1 MTGRRPA
8 MVAAVAGLLVAAAFP
23 FVVLFPDPPAF
34 GPQSLILVAAFAIIA
49 TLATAWRAEPDGRLR
64 ILRRACVLFGVTA
77 AATGTSMALHGGIPL
92 IPTPDLLPA
101 LFGLCGEDIDA
112 AILFEAWCE
121 MWLFW
126 ALLAIILIRCLP
138 RRPAP
143 VPPQPG
149 PWHRSVQR
157 LPWNAATVLLWAVG
171 WCAMAGTVVQGHRT
185 GALLARGD
193 HAAGTIAN
201 DDAHPLIRFTTG
213 DGTVVTF
220 RQNGGISRAVGAAV
234 PVAYDPADPAGTA
247 QADTLFAAWSEVMG
261 LAWIGL
267 GFTLFPF
274 FGMRA
279 AFGRR

>member
-1 MTGRRPA
+1 MSLERLTTT
-8 MVAAVAGLLVAAAFP
+8 AATAVLLAATAFP

-34 GPQSLILVAAFAIIA
+34 GPESLVLAISFATGA
-49 TLATAWRAEPDGRLR
+49 TLATAWRADRTGRRR
-64 ILRRACVLFGVTA
+64 ILRRTGVLFGVTA
-77 AATGTSMALHGGIPL
+77 ATTLTNMALHGGIPL
-92 IPTPDLLPA
+92 VPTLNLLPW
-101 LFGLCGEDIDA
+101 LFGLDGEDADT

-121 MWLFW
+121 LWLTW
-126 ALLAIILIRCLP
+126 VLLAVILIRCLP

-143 VPPQPG
+143 VPPPPG
-149 PWHRSVQR
+149 PWHQPVRR
-157 LPWNAATVLLWAVG
+157 RPWNAATVLLWAVG

-185 GALLARGD
+185 AAVLARAA
-193 HAAGTIAN
+193 HAEGTIAN
-201 DDAHPLIRFTTG
+201 NDAHPLIRFTTA

-247 QADTLFAAWSEVMG
+247 EADTLFAAWGEVMG

-274 FGMRA
+274 FGVRA
-279 AFGRR
+279 ALGRR